1 MCDPLARVEVLTR
14 ALSPVRAIVPRDVV
28 PSKND
33 TEPVGV
39 PEVLVT
45 WLVKV
50 TFCPNVEGLRLET
63 SETAGAALFTVWV
76 TDALSLPKF
85 ASPP

>member
-1 MCDPLARVEVLTR
+1 MLTR

-50 TFCPNVEGLRLET
+50 TFCPNVEGLTLET

-76 TDALSLPKF
+76 TDALSLLKF